1 MYEPEDDLLAS
12 RPAPEQP
19 EEWDDDW
26 GEEEDDLDH
35 DEDHDEV
42 TVEETAGGDSC
53 PSSA

>member
-1 MYEPEDDLLAS
+1 MYEPEDDLLAG

-26 GEEEDDLDH
+26 DEEDHLDYG
-35 DEDHDEV
+35 EDHDEV